1 MLSTRRLTIV
11 LVGIAMAMLTVVL
24 RTAQVQ
30 VFAYSDYAGQV
41 NERLTQS
48 YAISAPRGKIYD
60 RNGNLLAVS
69 NRVYLVRF
77 NFGAVTDTMK
87 LATVMSPVVMSP
99 VEGLRNRMDAIIA
112 DRRNMTPTL
121 STVLILGIAP
131 SVAHSLT
138 LAVRTAGLDGLY
150 DPEEY
155 WARTYPQ
162 GKLAG
167 TILGFVN
174 LQPKG
179 YSGIEGYYNQS
190 LGSTPGGF
198 AELGRQNLLGITLT
212 QQGADVVLTLDM
224 TLQRYVEDR
233 LQQAMLDYGPKG
245 GSILV
250 MDTKTGAILAS
261 ASAPGYDPNKA
272 VEIASQPGA
281 KLFDPA
287 VTSLY
292 EPGSVIKLL
301 TTAAA
306 FQHGTITEGKIYQDE
321 VKLNIGGKY
330 IYNSD
335 RGAHGKVDVEDMLRL
350 SLNVIAAKV
359 AIEMGPEKFYKTFHL
374 FGMGAKSGVD
384 LAGEQTGVL
393 RTPQS
398 EDWSKADLA
407 TNSYGQGMSATPLQ
421 VLTAMNAIANDGVLV
436 QPYAVQEWRVATA
449 AGRSET
455 SRQIVPVQRVISPD
469 VAQRVR
475 RLMQQATHA
484 ATPKALLDGYTV
496 AGKTGT
502 ADWYENGIKQ
512 DSTYVTYIGM
522 VPAEQPRITIL
533 VKFDQPK
540 AEFRWASD
548 STVPVFHDVAAKAVQ
563 VLGIPAMEEIAR

>member
-11 LVGIAMAMLTVVL
+11 LVGLAMAMLAVVL

-30 VFAYSDYAGQV
+30 VLAYSDFASQV
-41 NERLTQS
+41 QQRQTQT

-60 RNGNLLAVS
+60 SNGNLLAVS
-69 NRVYLVRF
+69 NRVYRVRF
-77 NFGAVTDTMK
+77 NFVTVTDTNK
-87 LATVMSPVVMSP
+87 LAEVMSPVVQLP
-99 VEGLRNRMDAIIA
+99 VEGLRNHMDAIIA
-112 DRRNMTPTL
+112 DRKNMTPTL
-121 STVLILGIAP
+121 STILVSNLTPDISQKLVKTMA
-131 SVAHSLT
+131 VAEI
-138 LAVRTAGLDGLY
+138 AGLY
-150 DPEEY
+150 EPEEY
-155 WARTYPQ
+155 WARSYPQ

-167 TILGFVN
+167 TVLGFVN
-174 LQPKG
+174 LEPKG
-179 YSGIEGYYNQS
+179 YSGVEGYYNLS
-190 LGSTPGGF
+190 LDSAPGGF
-198 AELGRQNLLGITLT
+198 VELGRQNLLGITLT
-212 QQGADVVLTLDM
+212 QQGADVVLTLNM

-233 LQQAMLDYGPKG
+233 LQQAIRDYEPKG
-245 GSILV
+245 GNILV

-261 ASAPGYDPNKA
+261 ASYPGYDPNKA
-272 VEIASQPGA
+272 VELANQPNA
-281 KLFDPA
+281 ALFDPA

-306 FQHGTITEGKIYQDE
+306 FQHGIITEGKIYQDE

-335 RGAHGKVDVEDMLRL
+335 RGAHGKVDAEDMLRL
-350 SLNVIAAKV
+350 SLNVVAAKI
-359 AIEMGPEKFYKTFHL
+359 AIEMGPEKFYETFKL

-384 LAGEQTGVL
+384 LAGEQSGVL

-398 EDWSKADLA
+398 EIWSKADLA

-436 QPYAVQEWRVATA
+436 QPYVVQQWRVMTA
-449 AGRSET
+449 EGRNET
-455 SRQIVPVQRVISPD
+455 SRQVVPVQRVISPE
-469 VAQRVR
+469 VAQEVR
-475 RLMQQATHA
+475 KLMHHATQQ

-502 ADWYENGIKQ
+502 ADWYDQGIKQ

-522 VPAEQPRITIL
+522 VPAEQPRITVL

-540 AEFRWASD
+540 QEFRWAAD
-548 STVPVFHDVAAKAVQ
+548 STVPVFHDVAEKAVQ
-563 VLGIPAMEEIAR
+563 VLAIPSTEASP

>member
-11 LVGIAMAMLTVVL
+11 LVGMAMAMLIVVL
-24 RTAQVQ
+24 RSAQVQ
-30 VFAYSDYAGQV
+30 VFAYSDYANQV
-41 NERLTQS
+41 RERQTTS

-77 NFGAVTDTMK
+77 NFNVVTDTMK
-87 LATVMSPVVMSP
+87 LASVMSPIVQLP
-99 VEGLRNRMDAIIA
+99 VEGLRNRMEAVIG
-112 DRRNMTPTL
+112 DRKNITSTL
-121 STVLILGIAP
+121 STVLLSGLSP
-131 SVAHSLT
+131 QVTQNLMK
-138 LAVRTAGLDGLY
+138 AVRTAGLAGLY

-167 TILGFVN
+167 PVLGFVN

-179 YSGIEGYYNQS
+179 YSGVEGYYNQS
-190 LGSTPGGF
+190 LDSSPGGF
-198 AELGRQNLLGITLT
+198 AELGRQHLIGITLT
-212 QQGADVVLTLDM
+212 QQGADVMLTLDM

-233 LQQAMLDYGPKG
+233 LEQAMKEYEPKG

-250 MDTKTGAILAS
+250 MDTQTGAILAS
-261 ASAPGYDPNKA
+261 ASVPGYDPNNA
-272 VEIASQPGA
+272 VQIASQPGA
-281 KLFDPA
+281 RLFDPA

-306 FQHGTITEGKIYQDE
+306 FQHGVITEGKIYQDE

-350 SLNVIAAKV
+350 SLNVVAAKI
-359 AIEMGPEKFYKTFHL
+359 AIEMGPEKFYETFHK

-393 RTPQS
+393 RTPRS
-398 EDWSKADLA
+398 EEWSKADLA

-436 QPYAVQEWRVATA
+436 QPYAVQQWRAATA
-449 AGRSET
+449 GGRGEI

-469 VAQRVR
+469 VALRVR
-475 RLMQQATHA
+475 LLMAAATRK

-522 VPAEQPRITIL
+522 VPAEQPRITVL
-533 VKFDQPK
+533 VKFDQPNAK
-540 AEFRWASD
+540 YRWASD
-548 STVPVFHDVAAKAVQ
+548 STVPVFHDVAEKAVQ
-563 VLGIPAMEEIAR
+563 VLGIPAMEGGGK